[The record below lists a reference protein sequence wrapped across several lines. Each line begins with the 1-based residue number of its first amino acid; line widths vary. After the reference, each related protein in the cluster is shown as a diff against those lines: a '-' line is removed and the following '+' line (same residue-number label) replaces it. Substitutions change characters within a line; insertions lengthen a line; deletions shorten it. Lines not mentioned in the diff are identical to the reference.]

1 MCRHDPFFFIR
12 NSAKAITMAGHCTP
26 ATAPKTMKTP
36 LPSLIYLLFFV
47 LAQPAFAAKT
57 APNTI
62 TNGDSLAA
70 SCYLALTALDK
81 DMEQMPQE
89 EQTSTFVCM
98 AYLSGVLA
106 AARHGNELARLR
118 FAQATDGKGSQ
129 ADFDLYCFDW
139 NMRYRDAARI
149 VLGYARQHLE
159 LASQPAERL
168 VMKALQDAYPCR
180 P

>member
-1 MCRHDPFFFIR
+1 MILFFVR
-12 NSAKAITMAGHCTP
+12 LAAKASTIATHCT
-26 ATAPKTMKTP
+26 AAKTMKTL
-36 LPSLIYLLFFV
+36 LPSLICLLF
-47 LAQPAFAAKT
+47 LALGQSALAAKG

-81 DMEQMPQE
+81 GMEQMLQE

-98 AYLSGVLA
+98 AYLGGILA
-106 AARHGNELARLR
+106 AAQHANDLARLR
-118 FAQATDGKGSQ
+118 YAQVTEGQGSK
-129 ADFDLYCFDW
+129 ADFNLYCFDW

-149 VLGYARQHLE
+149 VLHYARQHLN
-159 LASQPAERL
+159 LATQPAERL
-168 VMKALQDAYPCR
+168 AMKALQDAYPCR

>member
-1 MCRHDPFFFIR
+1 
-12 NSAKAITMAGHCTP
+12 
-26 ATAPKTMKTP
+26 MKILLQP
-36 LPSLIYLLFFV
+36 LTCLLF
-47 LAQPAFAAKT
+47 LALSQFALAART

-81 DMEQMPQE
+81 GMEQMPQE

-106 AARHGNELARLR
+106 AAQHANELAKLR

-129 ADFDLYCFDW
+129 ANFDLYCFDW
-139 NMRYRDAARI
+139 NMRYRDAAHI
-149 VLGYARQHLE
+149 VLRYARQHLG
-159 LASQPAERL
+159 LATQPADRL
-168 VMKALQDAYPCR
+168 AMKALQDAWPCR
-180 P
+180 R